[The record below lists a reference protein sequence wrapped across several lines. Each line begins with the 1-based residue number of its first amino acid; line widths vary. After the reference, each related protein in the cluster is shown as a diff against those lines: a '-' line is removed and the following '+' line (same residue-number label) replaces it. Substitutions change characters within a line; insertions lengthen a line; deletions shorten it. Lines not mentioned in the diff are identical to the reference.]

1 MQENGAL
8 VKLLDNLYKQKQ
20 HTSAVDNHK
29 AQAHGNSLLQ
39 QPTIK
44 LALIGRAHS
53 GKKTIAAQL
62 KEVLGSDV
70 AILNLDDMIREAIEY
85 ITPKKQ
91 DESVIVD
98 PKAKGKKGAKEEP
111 VHVDIFEGKNTVQ
124 YKAFAQQIKEH
135 YFSGEALPRK
145 VDLADFILD
154 DRLLNGL
161 VIERLKLQSEGKTP
175 VTDEQI
181 KAGILKEREIVKQL
195 EELDA

>member
-20 HTSAVDNHK
+20 HTNAVDNHK
-29 AQAHGNSLLQ
+29 AQALGNSLLQ

-53 GKKTIAAQL
+53 GKKTIAAWL

-70 AILNLDDMIREAIEY
+70 SILNLDDIIREAIEY

-111 VHVDIFEGKNTVQ
+111 VHIDIFEGKNTV
-124 YKAFAQQIKEH
+124 
-135 YFSGEALPRK
+135 
-145 VDLADFILD
+145 
-154 DRLLNGL
+154 
-161 VIERLKLQSEGKTP
+161 
-175 VTDEQI
+175 
-181 KAGILKEREIVKQL
+181 
-195 EELDA
+195 